1 MRSYGL
7 VEEIPLSGSTASAWD
22 LIWVLFV
29 LGIIIGLIVLVLRF
43 FAKRNRGWGM
53 NRSLRSLGGF
63 PLGTNKSMQIV
74 EWNGRIYVLGV
85 GDEVTLLES
94 ITEPEVVAAL
104 LAEHDSNM
112 ANTGPALPEWLRKW
126 TQRNN
131 PHNDVQS
138 SKETGN
144 QTSFE
149 HTLENR
155 LRQLSERRQRVEQLL
170 EDSRSG
176 DRTDKR

>member
-1 MRSYGL
+1 MSTYGL
-7 VEEIPLSGSTASAWD
+7 VEDFPESGFGSAGD

-29 LGIIIGLIVLVLRF
+29 LAIIVGLIVLVLRF

-53 NRSLRSLGGF
+53 NRALRSLGGF

-85 GDEVTLLES
+85 GDDVILLES
-94 ITEPEVVAAL
+94 ITDAEVVAAL
-104 LAEHDSNM
+104 LAEHDSVT
-112 ANTGPALPEWLRKW
+112 ANTGAVLPEWLRKW

-131 PHNDVQS
+131 PHNEETS
-138 SKETGN
+138 STESSNG
-144 QTSFE
+144 TSFE
-149 HTLENR
+149 QTLENR
-155 LRQLSERRQRVEQLL
+155 LRKLSERRQRVEQLL

-176 DRTDKR
+176 DRTDKP